1 MLEVVRAKKKVLRA
15 STKLHSIYVTL
26 RSFSFPF
33 FFLSSCFCSFS
44 VVCFFF
50 GAIFCRS
57 SFFVLSFFSV
67 FLHEQQR
74 SVRDDDRCLYKSV
87 GLSNVN
93 SFFFVSNE
101 IFNVQRYNNFFFFLL
116 FDCFFLF
123 FPSPFHPSPEFP
135 ERNCTKLRAF
145 FPK

>member
-1 MLEVVRAKKKVLRA
+1 MAEKKSPSRFNETSLDLRNSAKLFFP
-15 STKLHSIYVTL
+15 I
-26 RSFSFPF
+26 FFPF
-33 FFLSSCFCSFS
+33 FLFLFLFCRL
-44 VVCFFF
+44 FFF

-93 SFFFVSNE
+93 F
-101 IFNVQRYNNFFFFLL
+101 
-116 FDCFFLF
+116 FFLF
-123 FPSPFHPSPEFP
+123 FFFTKFLTFSDIIISFSFCFSIVFSFFSVPFPPLPRIS
-135 ERNCTKLRAF
+135 RAKLREIARVLS
-145 FPK
+145 